1 MPPGSV
7 LDGLD
12 AMPEDVPRRVLRYDG
27 ERGPALQHLGP
38 LVGPRA
44 HARLWP
50 EILDW
55 VADR

>member
-1 MPPGSV
+1 M
-7 LDGLD
+7 LQY
-12 AMPEDVPRRVLRYDG
+12 EG

-38 LVGPRA
+38 LVGPGA

-50 EILDW
+50 DILDW

>member
-1 MPPGSV
+1 
-7 LDGLD
+7 
-12 AMPEDVPRRVLRYDG
+12 VLRHEV

-55 VADR
+55 VSAR

>member
-1 MPPGSV
+1 MPP
-7 LDGLD
+7 
-12 AMPEDVPRRVLRYDG
+12 DVPRRVLRYEG

-38 LVGPRA
+38 LVGPGA

-55 VADR
+55 VAVR